1 MVEIYG
7 KHYYIDLDAIT
18 DSCKIEKTKPKST
31 AKGKDENENTE
42 INIFKYEVLKL
53 CLERVLSEYE
63 EVDEQLGDLAQK
75 DSSISFRIGLNTLL
89 KYDILI
95 DDDYE

>member
-7 KHYYIDLDAIT
+7 KHYYIDLEAIT
-18 DSCKIEKTKPKST
+18 ECCKIEKPTPKATGKS
-31 AKGKDENENTE
+31 KGETENTE
-42 INIFKYEVLKL
+42 INIFKYEILKL

-63 EVDEQLGDLAQK
+63 EVDEELGELSQK

-95 DDDYE
+95 DDYE

>member
-7 KHYYIDLDAIT
+7 KHYYIDIDAIT
-18 DSCKIEKTKPKST
+18 DSCKIEKPPTRGAAKS
-31 AKGKDENENTE
+31 KGENENTE
-42 INIFKYEVLKL
+42 INIFKYEILKL

-63 EVDEQLGDLAQK
+63 EVDEELGELSQK
-75 DSSISFRIGLNTLL
+75 DSSISFRIGLNTLF

-95 DDDYE
+95 EDYE

>member
-7 KHYYIDLDAIT
+7 KHYYIDIDAVM
-18 DSCKIEKTKPKST
+18 DSCKIEKPIVKPATKS
-31 AKGKDENENTE
+31 KGDTENIE
-42 INIFKYEVLKL
+42 INIFKYEILKL

-63 EVDEQLGDLAQK
+63 EVDEELGELSQK
-75 DSSISFRIGLNTLL
+75 DSSISFRIGFNTLL

-95 DDDYE
+95 DDYE